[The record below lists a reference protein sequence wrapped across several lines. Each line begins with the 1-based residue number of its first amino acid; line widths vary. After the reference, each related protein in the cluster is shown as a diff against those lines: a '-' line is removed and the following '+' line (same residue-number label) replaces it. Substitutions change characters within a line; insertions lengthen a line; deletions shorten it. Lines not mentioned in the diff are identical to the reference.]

1 MKKVP
6 GSIAAVTIC
15 IMMLLGQAVPAGATL
30 YDAAVDSPEGK
41 LLFPGDSIR
50 TDGAVLVGPD
60 RTYAD
65 LSEGIWTNTDPGR
78 AYRVSGYHNEE
89 TGENGFLVDPEG
101 YVVNV
106 KGGVSFSDDGLE
118 DTHLTLPSADAYG
131 DYNAYDG
138 GADPEREGEDAL
150 PVDVA
155 SYPEGTWVCVR
166 ATLVDEGKTFGH
178 WEFEPQI
185 YLEDIA
191 SSEVSFVM
199 PGYALSVKAVY
210 AESAPEENDVT
221 DEATPEAE
229 GWQDEATPEAEGW
242 QDEATAEAEG
252 WQDEATADAEAGQDD
267 ALMADEEFYLAEE
280 QMEEG
285 QLSEEMPETEVEEFW
300 EEMPETEVEE
310 SWEEMFE
317 TEAEEYWEEYTIPE
331 NQEEYQEDYTGEEGL
346 MDAGQPQAVD
356 EAAAQEMPAAEN
368 LSTAE
373 EVPLAENMNTAEE
386 APLAEDMNAA
396 EEMLPEESLNV
407 AEEAPLAEDMN
418 TAEEVPAAENVNTA
432 EVISPAENP
441 IPGEE
446 IGQVAEEE
454 QAAEAEQEAEAEQ
467 AAGAE
472 QAAEAEQ
479 AAGAEQEALPEQ
491 KAAGEG
497 TAEASA
503 PEEGAAA
510 QAAAQEEL
518 VTFHQ
523 LYLASDRIIVNGEAS
538 SPDQLS
544 LAEGETV
551 ELQAAA
557 DEERIFTGWS
567 LTNET
572 TGEQVYYEVLDE
584 TGRRISFGMP
594 AGDVTAQAVY
604 ADPAMAAVQVTNGSG
619 SGEYEQGSE
628 VEIQASAS
636 PDGQQ
641 FIQWIVEKGNVAI
654 KDARSAGTSFQMGD
668 QAVSVKAVY
677 DWIPYE
683 LIVSGGKGGGTWH
696 KGDTVNI
703 SADWPADG
711 KEFARWDSAQAV
723 INPAD
728 RMNASLTMPGG
739 NVTVTASYQDGP
751 SAQYNRIEG
760 LEEGAEYP
768 KDTKLTFN
776 AVGNGPDKQNPN
788 PGDYKWVPSSY
799 QIGTVTGGWS
809 SSDYTTSM
817 AISSAGTYTLT
828 VTFVK
833 QIFDGN
839 IWNTTDQMDQ
849 KAVTFRVG
857 NTQAVQTGDE
867 TPLSSLWTA
876 AAAALGVA
884 LIAVTR
890 LVTRRG

>member
-229 GWQDEATPEAEGW
+229 GWQDEAT
-242 QDEATAEAEG
+242 AEAEG

-280 QMEEG
+280 EMEEG

-331 NQEEYQEDYTGEEGL
+331 NQEDYTGEEGL

-418 TAEEVPAAENVNTA
+418 TAEEVPAAE
-432 EVISPAENP
+432 
-441 IPGEE
+441 
-446 IGQVAEEE
+446 
-454 QAAEAEQEAEAEQ
+454 
-467 AAGAE
+467 
-472 QAAEAEQ
+472 AEQ

-497 TAEASA
+497 SAEASV

-711 KEFARWDSAQAV
+711 KEFARGDSAQAV